1 MMMMTAPTILLQLI
15 MTMAMWMPGVT
26 PLMPNAALQ
35 GIEARYETDLAKRA
49 TLIETMTGLES
60 QHQNVIGRI
69 TKLKQSPNTLT
80 TRLALEDLLRQ
91 SKRLSEELGENDSR
105 LRVLD
110 KQIGTQRSAIVTG
123 LEEQMRGLEA
133 TLAKATTTERAKTVK
148 NLNALRK
155 LRSSFEAPLPAAP
168 TIRDLNAALSLADR
182 VSDPDELLA
191 AADELLDSEDQ
202 VRRRLSAIDQRL
214 NELKESKRLTRRASS
229 FSREER
235 FFEETDRDRVIARYE
250 RTTTTQKGSDNDNT
264 TAGEATNATEN
275 GSNVAV
281 AANDQGA
288 NQNNADN
295 ALEFDAVEPSAA
307 GAPMSE
313 PLGDARG
320 VPTVAPER
328 TDDLFVDS
336 TQTVVINANSDP
348 SRSIGG
354 ADVVAMGVDGQ
365 IDTLVRER
373 DRLKQQAEAL
383 RAQAKDLQ
391 RRAKTP

>member
-1 MMMMTAPTILLQLI
+1 MMTAPTILLQLI

-35 GIEARYETDLAKRA
+35 AIEARYETDLAKRA

-69 TKLKQSPNTLT
+69 TKLKQSANTLT

-91 SKRLSEELGENDSR
+91 SKKLSEELAENDSR

-110 KQIGTQRSAIVTG
+110 KQIGSQRSGIVTG

-133 TLAKATTTERAKTVK
+133 TLAKATTAERAKTVK

-202 VRRRLSAIDQRL
+202 VRRRLTAIDQRL
-214 NELKESKRLTRRASS
+214 NELKETKRLTRRASS

-250 RTTTTQKGSDNDNT
+250 RTTTTPKASDGDNA
-264 TAGEATNATEN
+264 TAGEATNATGD

-281 AANDQGA
+281 ASNDQGA
-288 NQNNADN
+288 NQNNADG

-307 GAPMSE
+307 GAPISE
-313 PLGDARG
+313 PLVDARG
-320 VPTVAPER
+320 VPTVAPDR

-336 TQTVVINANSDP
+336 TQKVIINANSDP

-354 ADVVAMGVDGQ
+354 ASDVVGMGVDGQ

-391 RRAKTP
+391 RRAQAP

>member
-1 MMMMTAPTILLQLI
+1 MMTAPTILLQLI

-35 GIEARYETDLAKRA
+35 AIEARYETDLAKRA
-49 TLIETMTGLES
+49 ALIETMTGLES
-60 QHQNVIGRI
+60 QHSNVIARI
-69 TKLKQSPNTLT
+69 TKLKHSANTLT
-80 TRLALEDLLRQ
+80 NRLALEDLLRQ
-91 SKRLSEELGENDSR
+91 SKRLSEELAENDSR

-110 KQIGTQRSAIVTG
+110 QQIGTQRSGIVTG
-123 LEEQMRGLEA
+123 LEEQMRGLES

-250 RTTTTQKGSDNDNT
+250 RTTTTSTPKGTGSNSPTN
-264 TAGEATNATEN
+264 EATNATDDS
-275 GSNVAV
+275 GAV
-281 AANDQGA
+281 ASNDQSS
-288 NQNNADN
+288 NQNNGDGAM
-295 ALEFDAVEPSAA
+295 EFDAAPSAA
-307 GAPMSE
+307 GAPVSE
-313 PLGDARG
+313 PLVDSRG

-336 TQTVVINANSDP
+336 TQKVVINANSDP

-354 ADVVAMGVDGQ
+354 AGDVVGMGVDGQ

-373 DRLKQQAEAL
+373 DRLKRQAEAL
-383 RAQAKDLQ
+383 RAQANDLQ

>member
-1 MMMMTAPTILLQLI
+1 MTMMTAPTILLQLI

-35 GIEARYETDLAKRA
+35 AIEARYETDLAKRV
-49 TLIETMTGLES
+49 TLIETMTVLES
-60 QHQNVIGRI
+60 QHQNVIARI
-69 TKLKQSPNTLT
+69 TKLKQGANTLT

-91 SKRLSEELGENDSR
+91 SKKLSEELAENDSR

-110 KQIGTQRSAIVTG
+110 KQIGTQRSGIVTG

-133 TLAKATTTERAKTVK
+133 TLAKATTAERAKTVK

-168 TIRDLNAALSLADR
+168 TIRDLNAALSLAER

-202 VRRRLSAIDQRL
+202 VRRRMSAIDQRL

-250 RTTTTQKGSDNDNT
+250 RTTTTPKGSSGDSSPPET
-264 TAGEATNATEN
+264 TNAAEDGT
-275 GSNVAV
+275 NVAV
-281 AANDQGA
+281 GSNDQGA
-288 NQNNADN
+288 NQNNANGD
-295 ALEFDAVEPSAA
+295 LEFDAVEA
-307 GAPMSE
+307 GAPASE
-313 PLGDARG
+313 PLVDSRG
-320 VPTVAPER
+320 VPVVAPER

-348 SRSIGG
+348 ARSIGG
-354 ADVVAMGVDGQ
+354 ASDVVGMGVDGQ

-373 DRLKQQAEAL
+373 DRLKRQAEAL